1 MSDPSS
7 RAASRALPDG
17 LRDPASSSAEGS
29 DFRELCEEGQ
39 RLERE
44 GRFSE
49 AREIYEQAINGLAR
63 YGDFATTSTV
73 LRWIARSYQSEARFD
88 EALDCLEA
96 AYACAEA
103 DGDEQAHGHAQ
114 NLHAIIW
121 WRRGNLDE
129 ARRLYLSARDCAL
142 RNGDTFLA
150 AMTAQNL
157 GVIASVR
164 GEPDQALLYY
174 ESSLREYREL
184 ERHRDACIALNNL
197 GLLQTQLKRWPE
209 AHASYAEALVLAE
222 QHGCEDIQTQL
233 VVNRAALTVARGD
246 FGTAE
251 SEVAL
256 ALNRARAREDSTAV
270 AEALKLAGIV
280 ARNRGSADVAEVH
293 FRDAAEIAE
302 ARHNVLLLAELARES
317 AFLYRALGRNRDLL
331 RSLNTAHRLFSQLK
345 ARHDLADI
353 ERHTRDL
360 ESEFIDVARKWGES
374 TESKDRY
381 TQGHCERVADVACAL
396 AQHAGLDDN
405 ALFWFRI
412 GTLLHDV
419 GKLVIPEEVLNKP
432 GRLSAEEWD
441 IVKRH
446 PLAGVQLLSDIEFP
460 WDITPIVRSHHESW
474 DGSGYPEGLAGE
486 EIPLVARMVCLADVY
501 DALTSERSYKKALPH
516 EQAMQLMRRDVG
528 RQFDPRLFQL
538 FDEVMTTRTPSQDS
552 SPVAESAD
560 EGSAPGTVERGAG
573 PARDELTGL
582 LLRRGFIE
590 QAALKIRDAAERG
603 TAITLAV
610 IDVDSFKSV
619 NDTFGHLQGDD
630 VLRDVSATLLQG
642 IRDVDLAG
650 RYAGDEFML
659 LLEADVPEALQI
671 AERLRAAV
679 GGLRIP
685 LRGSEEGT
693 VSVSLSIG
701 LSALPQHGDAF
712 DTLFAAADRALY
724 DAKRR
729 GRNCVAFAGADAAAG
744 KPRLDLER
752 FVGRTSEIARLVAHF
767 EAVVRG
773 QPRVVA
779 VIGEAGVGKTT
790 LVRRI
795 QSDVRLRTGIMVFGR
810 SQEPDLRPPYGPWM
824 DVIAGLHALGLM
836 PARPWPELE
845 RLVPRLHAAANIRA
859 ATTGSKYALLD
870 EIVEFLRMAAAQRP
884 LVIVLDDM
892 QWGDDA
898 SWDAVEHVVGQLERE
913 RILICLT
920 IRREDADRV
929 ERSRSRL
936 SRSELYHQL
945 QVGRLLP
952 AEVRTWVGGALHQPE
967 VNEDLPD
974 ALYRYT
980 EGNPLFVKQVLQALF
995 DEGLLWHG
1003 PAGWAWRDLDR
1014 LALPTAIDDLLNRR
1028 LTRLSPRAARALAVA
1043 AVFGRTFDVDDLA
1056 SAVDMS
1062 EDELL
1067 DAIDEGV
1074 AAGVVEPAAPGD
1086 DTSYTFAHVLLV
1098 ASLRKGL
1105 NRRRLQGI
1113 QLRVAQTIEQRRPH
1127 AHSEIAALY
1136 ELGGDDERAY
1146 HHALLAGESAVA
1158 VHALEDALRSFRL
1171 ASRHATTREQS
1182 LTARMRLLRVTQL
1195 AGHYGDAEGLCDE
1208 LIHDAGESGQP
1219 SLALTAGCIRL
1230 EVRALRGE
1238 TIATTLKAAGE
1249 LLTEARDAGAR
1260 REVVALLTMISDLH
1274 AQRAEWAEAQ
1284 RLAREAWSAATSL
1297 SEPDLHGD
1305 TAIRLGTALLDTSPA
1320 EALEHFRAAAS
1331 IYEASGSR
1339 HGQTRCLV
1347 NCGIAWSRLG
1357 DPSAAELAYREAA
1370 AMAESARL
1378 VDLGGLVAL
1387 NLGVLLTRA
1396 GRYDAADEQ
1405 YQLAMQSFRK
1415 VKNEPRRLA
1424 TLYNQAHH
1432 AREQGDPAKAYDLSL
1447 AAAELAQELG
1457 SQGIHDG
1464 SLASAGIAALAL
1476 GKSTEAEVIA
1486 SRLTSAS
1493 RTGGTWLPGREI
1505 VEAFLI
1511 RYALATGDTKG
1522 AVSRF
1527 REATAAAQ
1535 GDPYASAWLIAECA
1549 PLVRPNGEAGTRES
1563 LRRALHEAQRHG
1575 YEPLAR
1581 RISAAA
1587 RVTSPSEPVPS
1598 LDES

>member
-7 RAASRALPDG
+7 RAASRAHPEG
-17 LRDPASSSAEGS
+17 LRDPDSPSAAGT

-44 GRFSE
+44 GRFCES
-49 AREIYEQAINGLAR
+49 RELYEQVVNGLA
-63 YGDFATTSTV
+63 GHSEFATTSTV

-103 DGDEQAHGHAQ
+103 DGDERAYGHAQ

-129 ARRLYLSARDCAL
+129 ARRLYLSARECAL

-174 ESSLREYREL
+174 ESSLGEYREL

-197 GLLQTQLKRWPE
+197 GLLQTQLKRWQD
-209 AHASYAEALVLAE
+209 ALASYTEALVLAE

-246 FGTAE
+246 FAAAE
-251 SEVAL
+251 PEVAL
-256 ALNRARAREDSTAV
+256 ALNRARARDDSTAV
-270 AEALKLAGIV
+270 AEALKLAGVV

-302 ARHNVLLLAELARES
+302 SRHNVLLLAELARES
-317 AFLYRALGRNRDLL
+317 AFLYRSLGRNRDLL

-353 ERHTRDL
+353 ERHTREL

-538 FDEVMTTRTPSQDS
+538 FDEVMTLRTQSRDS
-552 SPVAESAD
+552 ATD
-560 EGSAPGTVERGAG
+560 EGMAASAPAPTIDRVPGAS
-573 PARDELTGL
+573 RDELTGL

-590 QAALKIRDAAERG
+590 QASSRIREAAARSTAL
-603 TAITLAV
+603 TLAV

-630 VLRDVSATLLQG
+630 VLREVSAALLEG
-642 IRDVDLAG
+642 IREVDLAG

-679 GGLRIP
+679 GALRIP

-701 LSALPQHGDAF
+701 ISALPQHGDAF

-752 FVGRTSEIARLVAHF
+752 FVGRTTEIARLVAHF

-795 QSDVRLRTGIMVFGR
+795 QSEVRLRTGIMVFGR

-824 DVIAGLHALGLM
+824 DVIAGLHAMGIM

-845 RLVPRLHAAANIRA
+845 RLVPRLQSAAPGGD

-870 EIVEFLRMAAAQRP
+870 EIVEFLHMAAAQRP

-898 SWDAVEHVVGQLERE
+898 SWDAVEHVVGQLESE

-952 AEVRTWVGGALHQPE
+952 AEVRAWVGGALHQPE
-967 VNEDLPD
+967 VHEDLPD

-1003 PAGWAWRDLDR
+1003 AAGWAWKDLDR
-1014 LALPTAIDDLLNRR
+1014 LALPTAIDDLLKRR

-1056 SAVDMS
+1056 DAVDMS

-1067 DAIDEGV
+1067 DAIDEGL

-1127 AHSEIAALY
+1127 AHSEIATLY
-1136 ELGGDDERAY
+1136 ELGGDGGRAY

-1171 ASRHATTREQS
+1171 AARHATTREQS
-1182 LTARMRLLRVTQL
+1182 LTARMRLLRVSQL
-1195 AGHYGDAEGLCDE
+1195 AGHYGDAEALCDE
-1208 LIHDAGESGQP
+1208 LIQDARESGHP

-1238 TIATTLKAAGE
+1238 AIATTLKAASE
-1249 LLTEARDAGAR
+1249 LLAVARDAGAP

-1274 AQRAEWAEAQ
+1274 ARRAEWGEAQ
-1284 RLAREAWSAATSL
+1284 RLAREAWTAAATL

-1331 IYEASGSR
+1331 IYESSGSR

-1387 NLGVLLTRA
+1387 NLGVLLTRT

-1405 YQLAMQSFRK
+1405 YQIAMQSFRK

-1447 AAAELAQELG
+1447 AAIELAHELG
-1457 SQGIHDG
+1457 AQGIHDG
-1464 SLASAGIAALAL
+1464 SLAGAGIAALAL
-1476 GKSTEAEVIA
+1476 GKSAEAEAIA
-1486 SRLTSAS
+1486 KRLVTAG
-1493 RTGGTWLPGREI
+1493 RRGGSWVPGREI

-1511 RYALATGDTKG
+1511 RYALAKG
-1522 AVSRF
+1522 KVQDAVRRF
-1527 REATAAAQ
+1527 HDATAAAQ

-1549 PLVRPNGEAGTRES
+1549 PLVRPNGEAGIRES
-1563 LRRALHEAQRHG
+1563 LRRALTEAQRHG

-1581 RISAAA
+1581 RITAAA

-1598 LDES
+1598 IDES